1 MELNGNE
8 LLEFKKLEGN
18 AIKRLLRIPIRCK
31 TTDLVDS
38 LNIEQTNR
46 YLMRMKLKFVLR
58 LNKNDYTRSVLEF
71 QTKVKLENSFVIEI
85 ASYLK
90 LSFDFD
96 YGTLINESEAKIDE
110 LKQIM
115 KPHENMCNME
125 MINKLKRVFNSKNRF
140 TIADQLF
147 ELIKFETK
155 SYIPVDKQRIPKKR
169 KILSFNINIG
179 TVFILLFLIIIFS
192 VIYGLIIDLLK

>member
-1 MELNGNE
+1 
-8 LLEFKKLEGN
+8 
-18 AIKRLLRIPIRCK
+18 
-31 TTDLVDS
+31 
-38 LNIEQTNR
+38 
-46 YLMRMKLKFVLR
+46 MRMKLKFVLR

-71 QTKVKLENSFVIEI
+71 QTKVKLDNSFVMEI

-125 MINKLKRVFNSKNRF
+125 MVSKLKRVFNSKNRF
-140 TIADQLF
+140 TIPDQLF

-155 SYIPVDKQRIPKKR
+155 AYIPVDKQKITKKR

-179 TVFILLFLIIIFS
+179 IVFILLFLIIIFS
-192 VIYGLIIDLLK
+192 VIYGLIID